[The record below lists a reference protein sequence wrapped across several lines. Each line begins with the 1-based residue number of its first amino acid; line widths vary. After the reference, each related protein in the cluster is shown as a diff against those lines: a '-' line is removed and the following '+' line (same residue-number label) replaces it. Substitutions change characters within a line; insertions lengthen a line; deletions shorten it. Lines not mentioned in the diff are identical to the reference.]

1 VHLRE
6 NGKPL
11 LYAQGT
17 FAIAKALA
25 VARRKRRAAAA
36 RQSKAAAKAAKR
48 A

>member
-1 VHLRE
+1 VHLRA

-25 VARRKRRAAAA
+25 ARRKRRAAAA
-36 RQSKAAAKAAKR
+36 RRAKQPTVAVKR